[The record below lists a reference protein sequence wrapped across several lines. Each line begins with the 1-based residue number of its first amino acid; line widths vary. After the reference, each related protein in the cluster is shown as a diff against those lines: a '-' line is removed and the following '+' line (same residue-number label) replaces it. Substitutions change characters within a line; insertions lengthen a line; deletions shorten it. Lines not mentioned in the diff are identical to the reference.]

1 MSHIPLLVE
10 PDWIQSHPDAR
21 VIDLRWSV
29 KGPPARQKY
38 EEGHIPGA
46 VYADLDHDLS
56 RPGGPGRHPF
66 PSEEQFARVLSRWG
80 VTPETHVVI
89 YDDAGSSI
97 AARLWFMLRAY
108 GHDPVSVLDGGIR
121 AWTEAA
127 LPLTREVPRIGPA
140 PLRTLKLDRSR
151 LAEME

>member
-66 PSEEQFARVLSRWG
+66 PSEEQFARVDQSLKEA
-80 VTPETHVVI
+80 P
-89 YDDAGSSI
+89 
-97 AARLWFMLRAY
+97 
-108 GHDPVSVLDGGIR
+108 PVSFD
-121 AWTEAA
+121 
-127 LPLTREVPRIGPA
+127 
-140 PLRTLKLDRSR
+140 
-151 LAEME
+151 LARKVRVFNAYLQ